1 MRVRFE
7 RAMNDDELLKFCAAN
22 ELLRIERDSN
32 GELIVMSPNHSEGSS
47 LEAEVLADLAIW
59 TRSDGRGKFFGSNA
73 GFTLPD
79 GSMRAPDA
87 SWISLKR
94 WNALTG
100 EQRRSFAP
108 ICPEFVIEIRSKSDR
123 LQTLRAK
130 MEMWIANGAELAW
143 LIGDSRQSKLGAGQ
157 RAGARLRAGDGQP
170 VAVTCY
176 ALPRMRSLLARTSAT
191 KLRTTGPSLRG
202 SQVIESPTCAVSGS
216 TSAKTT
222 PGVRR

>member
-143 LIGDSRQSKLGAGQ
+143 LIDAERK
-157 RAGARLRAGDGQP
+157 
-170 VAVTCY
+170 
-176 ALPRMRSLLARTSAT
+176 
-191 KLRTTGPSLRG
+191 
-202 SQVIESPTCAVSGS
+202 VIEVYRPGEQPEIHDNPSSVQGSG
-216 TSAKTT
+216 
-222 PGVRR
+222 PVRGFELVMANLWQ